1 LEEKEIT
8 CHFIIFKRNTIKCPY
23 NTFISVIRMDNKL
36 LLGLI
41 FVSTFLFIAI
51 TAGFGYCRW
60 NAGYGMMGFGMGGI
74 WLLFLAL
81 LAIGV
86 ILLLSGRNE
95 KSKSTALAILSER
108 LARGE
113 ITKEQYEEMKRIL
126 G

>member
-1 LEEKEIT
+1 LKEKEIT
-8 CHFIIFKRNTIKCPY
+8 YHFIIFKRNTIKCPY

-41 FVSTFLFIAI
+41 FVSTFLFIAV

-60 NAGYGMMGFGMGGI
+60 NAWYGMMGFGMSWI

-95 KSKSTALAILSER
+95 KSESSALAILEER
-108 LARGE
+108 FARGE
-113 ITKEQYEEMKRIL
+113 ITKEQYEETKKIL